1 MVEEL
6 QRRNYSPSTIRGYIL
21 AVKQFAEYFGKPPDR
36 LGATHVQRFQWYL
49 LQERKLTPGTVEM
62 RISALRFFFKK
73 MLKRRDMHFDDLPF
87 PKTPRKLPTVLSP
100 EEVRRMIDGTTNLMH
115 RTILMVLYAT
125 GVRRTE
131 LSLLKVSDID
141 SKRMVVHIRQ
151 GKGSRDRDVPLSP
164 RLLEALREY
173 WRWKKPRIYLFP
185 SVPGKRGVEAPMS
198 DKVVWWAVREAARRA
213 GITRKIGPHT
223 FRHSFATELL
233 EAGTDLRTIQL
244 LMGHARLEDTT
255 LYLHLSRRHL
265 QMTIN
270 PTRPTPDSE
279 SNPNAGHGRTTVMT
293 RPPFEV
299 ADIVRTAG
307 PQFRQRY
314 WRSLT
319 WPQIKVLNA
328 IVRCRTS
335 ALGGHRDRCDHCG
348 YQHLRFHSCRNR
360 HCPKCQTN
368 AREKWLR
375 HRAARTTTG
384 GLLSYCL

>member
-1 MVEEL
+1 MTTLRQRMVEEL

-36 LGATHVQRFQWYL
+36 LGATQVQRFQWYL
-49 LQERKLTPGTVEM
+49 LQERKLNPGTVEM
-62 RISALRFFFKK
+62 RMSALRFFFKK

-87 PKTPRKLPTVLSP
+87 PKTPRKLPTILSP

-115 RTILMVLYAT
+115 RTLLMVLYGT

-131 LSLLKVSDID
+131 LSLLKVTDID
-141 SKRMVVHIRQ
+141 SKRMVLHIRQ

-164 RLLEALREY
+164 KLLEALRQY
-173 WRWKKPRIYLFP
+173 WRWKKPRVYLFP
-185 SVPGKRGVEAPMS
+185 STPGKRGVEEPMS

-270 PTRPTPDSE
+270 PLDQLLIPTPTPTPATQDQPS
-279 SNPNAGHGRTTVMT
+279 
-293 RPPFEV
+293 
-299 ADIVRTAG
+299 
-307 PQFRQRY
+307 
-314 WRSLT
+314 
-319 WPQIKVLNA
+319 
-328 IVRCRTS
+328 
-335 ALGGHRDRCDHCG
+335 
-348 YQHLRFHSCRNR
+348 
-360 HCPKCQTN
+360 
-368 AREKWLR
+368 
-375 HRAARTTTG
+375 
-384 GLLSYCL
+384 